1 MDHNYHLINEGIL
14 TKQDFNILFE
24 SENGKK
30 YIPVETTDSLYIY
43 SNVIMSGNFFD
54 FMNQVGLNV
63 SFINKYGEKIGS
75 FVPNNSRR
83 NIKTEL
89 KQLRMYDSE
98 KERLDMARRLE
109 IASVSN
115 IRANLRYYQR
125 RKNATELVLLFIGLI
140 L

>member
-1 MDHNYHLINEGIL
+1 MDHNYLLINEGIL

-89 KQLRMYDSE
+89 KQLRM
-98 KERLDMARRLE
+98 M
-109 IASVSN
+109 
-115 IRANLRYYQR
+115 
-125 RKNATELVLLFIGLI
+125 
-140 L
+140 